1 MFVRYVSHEIRTPL
15 NIVYLGLQLLKKE
28 LQENEKCIDSS
39 SVATVTE
46 ISESCDTA
54 ITILNDLLDYDKLDE
69 GTMKLELSEYDVN
82 ELIFSAA
89 TPFSVQVG

>member
-1 MFVRYVSHEIRTPL
+1 M
-15 NIVYLGLQLLKKE
+15 
-28 LQENEKCIDSS
+28 QENEVKCNLSESNCANAVI
-39 SVATVTE
+39 TVTE

-54 ITILNDLLDYDKLDE
+54 IAILNDLLDYDKLDE

-89 TPFSVQVG
+89 TPFSVQVGYLLLLQIPLTHYF